1 MNVFIL
7 EFRWQ
12 SLRQWQFVGFV
23 GSTPETWFWS
33 ELWLHSARG
42 SLKKQT
48 DTILLLLK
56 PWKRCE
62 PKNPGM
68 SLPNF
73 KTTRRIAIIAGKKWA
88 TAINLPFI
96 SIYPWLGM
104 VTTARFLPGMHCEPF
119 GGRDTQAKRCHPPD
133 RKGPYRDLSAVLFLG
148 HDNNIIHYN
157 PFPGVYRLY

>member
-33 ELWLHSARG
+33 EVWLHSALG

-73 KTTRRIAIIAGKKWA
+73 KTTRLIAIIAGKKWA

-104 VTTARFLPGMHCEPF
+104 VSAPIKPWWLGDGDDRQVSP
-119 GGRDTQAKRCHPPD
+119 RDALWAIWWPRYSGKEVPST
-133 RKGPYRDLSAVLFLG
+133 G
-148 HDNNIIHYN
+148 
-157 PFPGVYRLY
+157 